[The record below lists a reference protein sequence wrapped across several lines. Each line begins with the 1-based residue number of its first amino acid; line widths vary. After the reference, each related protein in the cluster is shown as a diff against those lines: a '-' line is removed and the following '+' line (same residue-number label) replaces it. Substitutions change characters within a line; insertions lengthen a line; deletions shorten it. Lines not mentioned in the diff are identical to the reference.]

1 MTDTATRAGGR
12 APGDGTT
19 YNPLCGEDF
28 PPGTPVCQS
37 RESDA
42 DGTVIKAQADGVD
55 TGFLTGL
62 AAGVGVTGNR
72 CNVQWGNVLTLT
84 IAEWDVVTGGSGG
97 LVRGI
102 PYYLSSTTAGRLTAT
117 APSAGG
123 TLVAPAGVALSPTDM
138 LVQISVAL
146 EN

>member
-37 RESDA
+37 RESDG
-42 DGTVIKAQADGVD
+42 DGTVIKAQADSPD
-55 TGFLTGL
+55 TAFLTGL

-84 IAEWDVVTGGSGG
+84 TAEWDAITGGSGG

-102 PYYLSSTTAGRLTAT
+102 PYFLSSTTAGRLTST
-117 APSAGG
+117 GPSVFG
-123 TLVAPAGVALSPTDM
+123 TFLSPAGVALSPTDM
-138 LVQISVAL
+138 LIQISVGL